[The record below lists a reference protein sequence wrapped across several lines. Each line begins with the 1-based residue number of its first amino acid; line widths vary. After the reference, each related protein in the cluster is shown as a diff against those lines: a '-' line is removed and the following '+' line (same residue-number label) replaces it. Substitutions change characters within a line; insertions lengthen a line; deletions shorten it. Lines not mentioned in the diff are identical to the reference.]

1 MGATTAK
8 SSEETRKFITIRISE
23 ENGIY
28 LLFTEEERGERRRE
42 NAAQLITERFIDAAN
57 TCVSLCMCVGPG
69 ELKERPTGKP
79 QKFLPTTATTT
90 TITHGNLRKERH

>member
-1 MGATTAK
+1 M
-8 SSEETRKFITIRISE
+8 
-23 ENGIY
+23 
-28 LLFTEEERGERRRE
+28 LFSHFSPSKKERGRRERERE

-90 TITHGNLRKERH
+90 TTITHGNLRKERH